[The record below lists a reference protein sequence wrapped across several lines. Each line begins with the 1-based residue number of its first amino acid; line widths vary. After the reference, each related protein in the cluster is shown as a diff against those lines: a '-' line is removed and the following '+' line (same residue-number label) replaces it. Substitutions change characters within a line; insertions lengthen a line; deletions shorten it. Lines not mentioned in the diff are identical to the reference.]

1 MRLDDAL
8 LPWPS
13 PSLSCLLESKKQEG
27 QEEALLLP
35 EGLLEKSFYRG
46 APSTISKDSALCS
59 DPAEAVSVAETAR
72 IAK

>member
-1 MRLDDAL
+1 MQLDDAL

-13 PSLSCLLESKKQEG
+13 PSLSCLSESKKQEG

-35 EGLLEKSFYRG
+35 EGLLEKFFYQG
-46 APSTISKDSALCS
+46 APSTISKDSAMCS
-59 DPAEAVSVAETAR
+59 DSAEAVSMAETAC